1 MLEPGPVT
9 LRGKVIE
16 ENSAGVAV
24 EFQVGKT
31 QTYKVVIPAGPGA
44 PKGKVGADVSVEA
57 ELLSIVDTANRE
69 DPDLGDKV
77 AHVKCAGLEFYAAL
91 EAVKAISATAET
103 EDEPTRRRSR

>member
-16 ENSAGVAV
+16 KNSAGVAV

-31 QTYKVVIPAGPGA
+31 QTYKVVIPAGAGA
-44 PKGKVGADVSVEA
+44 PEGKVGSETTVEA
-57 ELLSIVDTANRE
+57 ELLSIVDTHDRQ
-69 DPDLGDKV
+69 DPDLGDTV

-91 EAVKAISATAET
+91 EAVKALSSPA
-103 EDEPTRRRSR
+103 EDEPGPPTRRSR